1 MRKTNTKLDEHS
13 IDIIDAVNAETAR
26 AGLTGKQLAQGLG
39 HDRNWIYER
48 FRHEKPFD
56 TDDIANIAR
65 VLGTTVDLI
74 FRSARIGHEIRTQ
87 AVAA

>member
-1 MRKTNTKLDEHS
+1 MNKQANKLDEHS
-13 IDIIDAVNAETAR
+13 VDIIDAVNAERAR
-26 AGLTGKQLAQGLG
+26 AGFTGKQLAQSLG

-56 TDDIANIAR
+56 TDDLARIAV
-65 VLGTTVDLI
+65 VLGTTVDIL

-87 AVAA
+87 ERAV

>member
-1 MRKTNTKLDEHS
+1 MNKSNIKLDEHS
-13 IDIIDAVNAETAR
+13 IDIIDAVNAERAR
-26 AGLTGKQLAQGLG
+26 AGLTGKQLAQSLG

-56 TDDIANIAR
+56 TDDLAGIAST
-65 VLGTTVDLI
+65 LGTTVDVI